1 MRSKCGVVR
10 QESEG
15 RKRLWDPSLGYL
27 GSPRLSRKENV
38 MGRAGLGA
46 YLEAVI
52 QLAKCLFKMGV

>member
-1 MRSKCGVVR
+1 M
-10 QESEG
+10 
-15 RKRLWDPSLGYL
+15 WDPSLGYL

>member
-1 MRSKCGVVR
+1 MGWL
-10 QESEG
+10 G
-15 RKRLWDPSLGYL
+15 RNQRVGRDMWDPSLGYL